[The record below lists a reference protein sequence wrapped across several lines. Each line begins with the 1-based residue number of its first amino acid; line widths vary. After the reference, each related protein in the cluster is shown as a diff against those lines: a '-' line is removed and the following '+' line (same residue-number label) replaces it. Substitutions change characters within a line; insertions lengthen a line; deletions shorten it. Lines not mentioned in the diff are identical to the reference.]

1 MSLAGT
7 AITGTGKARFAKG
20 FNYGAQGGCEGDI
33 CGVNEFARINPCLTF
48 GVTVRPVKINKD
60 EQKYVKL
67 GQKIARKTY
76 KTT

>member
-33 CGVNEFARINPCLTF
+33 CGVNEFARNRKKNVQNYLTKT
-48 GVTVRPVKINKD
+48 GSGKIFLAAFDVFFATPFLEKVA
-60 EQKYVKL
+60 E
-67 GQKIARKTY
+67 
-76 KTT
+76 

>member
-1 MSLAGT
+1 MCGISIRMSLAGT

-48 GVTVRPVKINKD
+48 GVTIRPGRIKMRGW
-60 EQKYVKL
+60 QMS
-67 GQKIARKTY
+67 
-76 KTT
+76 